1 MARHRKVMNGAKDRR
16 MFNVTARKTKSV
28 NLSQKPMRGGIR
40 L

>member
-1 MARHRKVMNGAKDRR
+1 MAYRKKMNKRKDKR
-16 MFNVTARKTKSV
+16 MFNATARKTKTI

>member
-1 MARHRKVMNGAKDRR
+1 MARHRKAMSGAKDRR
-16 MFNVTARKTKSV
+16 MYNVTERKTKTI

>member
-1 MARHRKVMNGAKDRR
+1 MAYRKKMKASRDKRLY
-16 MFNVTARKTKSV
+16 NVTARKTKNI

>member
-1 MARHRKVMNGAKDRR
+1 MAYRKKMNMRKDKR
-16 MFNVTARKTKSV
+16 MFNATARKTKSI

>member
-1 MARHRKVMNGAKDRR
+1 MGRHRKKMSGAKDRR
-16 MFNVTARKTKSV
+16 MFNVTAHKTKTI